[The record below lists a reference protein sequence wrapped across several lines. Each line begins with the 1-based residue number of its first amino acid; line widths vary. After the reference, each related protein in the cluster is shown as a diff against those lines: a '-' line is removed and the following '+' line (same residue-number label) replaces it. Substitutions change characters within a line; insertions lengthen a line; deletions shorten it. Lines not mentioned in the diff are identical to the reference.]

1 MPPTDLSLR
10 DLRSFL
16 AVVDEGTFTDAA
28 IALRTTQASV
38 SRHVGALEQALGVRL
53 LQRGGRVS

>member
-1 MPPTDLSLR
+1 MPLADLSLR

-28 IALRTTQASV
+28 IALRTTQRRSRATWGRSSRRSACGCCSV
-38 SRHVGALEQALGVRL
+38 AAGS
-53 LQRGGRVS
+53 